1 MADSKKSYFPLL
13 IAVAFTYLTFGA
25 ITNVAGAI
33 VPKIKETY
41 QVSGSASSF
50 LASVFFIAYGLTSVP
65 FGMLIN
71 KFGTKFTLIFG
82 SLITTIGV
90 FMFAS
95 IPGYFANMAAMFI
108 CGVGI
113 TAIQVSA
120 NPLVKEVS
128 NPEKYSRNLTLFM
141 VLFGVGSYIAPNVVT
156 FVKMRGLEWNYTYW
170 IFTIISI
177 VMLFGLAL
185 PKYPG
190 E

>member
-65 FGMLIN
+65 FGSLIN
-71 KFGTKFTLIFG
+71 KLGSKFTLVIG
-82 SLITTIGV
+82 SVITTVGV

-95 IPGYFANMAAMFI
+95 IPGYYANMVAMFI
-108 CGVGI
+108 CGIGI
-113 TAIQVSA
+113 TALQVAA
-120 NPLVKEVS
+120 NPLVQKIS
-128 NPEKYSRNLTLFM
+128 NP
-141 VLFGVGSYIAPNVVT
+141 
-156 FVKMRGLEWNYTYW
+156 
-170 IFTIISI
+170 
-177 VMLFGLAL
+177 
-185 PKYPG
+185 
-190 E
+190 